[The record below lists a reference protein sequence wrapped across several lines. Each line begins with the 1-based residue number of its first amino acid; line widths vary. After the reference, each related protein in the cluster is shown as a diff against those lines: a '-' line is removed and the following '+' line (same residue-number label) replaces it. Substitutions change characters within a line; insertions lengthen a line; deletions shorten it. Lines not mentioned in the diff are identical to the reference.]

1 MPMDILRD
9 TASLRSDFM
18 ETFLMPWSE
27 YPIVFKDFIADLA
40 NKYHTV
46 VDKAFYDQ
54 QFMWDRVSPEHVSVS
69 FVKAL
74 ELLRA
79 VDGEVL
85 FMSEEA
91 QYHDCCELLYEHE
104 RVSDFIAKADA
115 RELAEL
121 IEYEWFEEHRLAAQD
136 MYRDDIVL
144 PRDLYVFTPAMNW
157 LLIFTHET
165 TDWEVEVDDPLK
177 AAESR
182 LCIACGFDE
191 I

>member
-1 MPMDILRD
+1 MPMDILKD

-27 YPIVFKDFIADLA
+27 YMIVFKDFIADLA

-46 VDKAFYDQ
+46 VDKAFYDR
-54 QFMWDRVSPEHVSVS
+54 QFMWDRVSSEHASVS

-91 QYHDCCELLYEHE
+91 QYHDYCELLYEHE
-104 RVSDFIAKADA
+104 RIPDFIAKADA

-121 IEYEWFEEHRLAAQD
+121 IEYEWFEEHRLAVQD
-136 MYRDDIVL
+136 MYRNDIVL

-165 TDWEVEVDDPLK
+165 TEWEVEVDDPLK

-191 I
+191 T